1 MTDRATTAISTVAE
15 EGLVRPAKPS
25 RRRHHRRFSFG
36 SLLAAPAAVL
46 VVVGLVIPVL
56 LTLEQSFHQALGYG
70 AIGKGFSLQSYS
82 YALHSSLYRSTIFNA
97 LYVGA
102 LAGIVALLVSYPV
115 AYYLAFK
122 AGRNRNLIMLLMIA
136 SMFSSYLVRIFAWRT
151 ILGENGLINSAL
163 KGLGLIHHP
172 LMFFLFSKTAI
183 VIVLTNVFVP
193 MIVLLLTAAMQ
204 NIDPGLFE
212 NARDLGANGV
222 KVLAKVLLPLTMGT
236 AISAF
241 CYTYVLSAGDYVTPQ
256 LVGGKGGIL
265 VGVAISDQYLRLG
278 NGPIGAALS
287 FITLA
292 TFVVTFAVL
301 WQLRRL
307 KFRWV

>member
-1 MTDRATTAISTVAE
+1 MLVA
-15 EGLVRPAKPS
+15 
-25 RRRHHRRFSFG
+25 
-36 SLLAAPAAVL
+36 
-46 VVVGLVIPVL
+46 VGLVIPVL

-70 AIGKGFSLQSYS
+70 AIGKAFTLQSYS

-102 LAGIVALLVSYPV
+102 LAGIVSLLVSYPV

-122 AGRNRNLIMLLMIA
+122 AGRNRNLLMLLMIA
-136 SMFSSYLVRIFAWRT
+136 SMFSSYLVRVFAWRT

-163 KGLGLIHHP
+163 EKAGLIHQP
-172 LMFFLFSKTAI
+172 LMFFIFSKTAVI
-183 VIVLTNVFVP
+183 IVLTNVFVP
-193 MIVLLLTAAMQ
+193 MVVLLLTASMQ

-212 NARDLGANGV
+212 NARDLGASGV

-292 TFVVTFAVL
+292 AFVVTFAVL
-301 WQLRRL
+301 WQLRHL